1 MILFEGVRAKALPDT
16 ASGRTGALYKSLSFH
31 LGAGCHAVV
40 GADPAA
46 ARLLLDLASGR
57 ADARG
62 GKVRVLE
69 AAPSTS
75 AVAARIAYVPKDVVL
90 PESMTVKGV
99 VELDIAVRGSRKT
112 AGKNGDPTS
121 RLATLDC
128 AHLADRAVRTLT
140 AQETRAVALAIA
152 LTSNADVVLVEE
164 PFVGIS
170 GRAAPRLASAVHAF
184 AGKSTMVLVT
194 TASLHDAKLLGAQI
208 TSLSNERLVPRSYGA
223 SAAGST
229 EDVLF
234 VVASDNMR
242 LAAAIASEGVAQ
254 NLRVEHG
261 ALEIHTRDLE
271 STASAIARA
280 ALHESLTIV
289 SLSSE
294 SREGARVVERA
305 ASALSSL
312 RPPALLVPGSEAI
325 DPTLPP
331 PARVPVDAVAS
342 PVSSSS
348 SNPSEGS

>member
-57 ADARG
+57 ALARG
-62 GKVRVLE
+62 GKVRVFD
-69 AAPSTS
+69 AAPS

-99 VELDIAVRGSRKT
+99 VELDIAIRGSRKT
-112 AGKNGDPTS
+112 PGKSGDPTS

-128 AHLADRAVRTLT
+128 SHLAERPMYTLSVG
-140 AQETRAVALAIA
+140 ETRAVALAIA
-152 LTSNADVVLVEE
+152 LTSNADLVLIEE

-170 GRAAPRLASAVHAF
+170 GRAAPKLASAVQAF
-184 AGKSTMVLVT
+184 VGKSTMVLVT
-194 TASLHDAKLLGAQI
+194 TASLHDAKLLGAQV
-208 TSLSNERLVPRSYGA
+208 TSLSNERLVPRSYGTHA
-223 SAAGST
+223 SAGAGT

-234 VVASDNMR
+234 VIASDNMR

-254 NLRVEHG
+254 DLRVEHG
-261 ALEIHTRDLE
+261 ALEIRTRDLE
-271 STASAIARA
+271 AAAAAIARA

-312 RPPALLVPGSEAI
+312 RPPAPIGPGAEAI

-331 PARVPVDAVAS
+331 PARVPVDAVA
-342 PVSSSS
+342 VSSSPS
-348 SNPSEGS
+348 TPSEGS

>member
-1 MILFEGVRAKALPDT
+1 MILFEGVRAKSLPDT

-31 LGAGCHAVV
+31 LGPGCHALV

-46 ARLLLDLASGR
+46 SRLLLDLASGR

-62 GKVRVLE
+62 GKVRVLDSAP
-69 AAPSTS
+69 AAMAS
-75 AVAARIAYVPKDVVL
+75 RIAYVPKDVVL

-99 VELDIAVRGSRKT
+99 VELDIAVRGTKKA
-112 AGKNGDPTS
+112 AGKSGDPAS
-121 RLATLDC
+121 RLAALDC
-128 AHLADRAVRTLT
+128 AHLADRPVHTLT
-140 AQETRAVALAIA
+140 SQEMRAVALAIA
-152 LTSNADVVLVEE
+152 LTSNADVLLLEE

-170 GRAAPRLASAVHAF
+170 GHAAPRLTSAMQAF
-184 AGKSTMVLVT
+184 LGKSTLVLVT
-194 TASLHDAKLLGAQI
+194 TASLHDAKLLGAQV
-208 TSLSNERLVPRSYGA
+208 TSLSNERLVPRSYGTSA
-223 SAAGST
+223 SAASGA

-254 NLRVEHG
+254 DLRVEHG
-261 ALEIHTRDLE
+261 ALEIRTRDLE
-271 STASAIARA
+271 AAATAIARA

-312 RPPALLVPGSEAI
+312 RPPPMAGLAPSEAI

-331 PARVPVDAVAS
+331 PARVPVDA
-342 PVSSSS
+342 
-348 SNPSEGS
+348 SEGS

>member
-1 MILFEGVRAKALPDT
+1 MMLFEGVRAKALPDT

-46 ARLLLDLASGR
+46 ARLLLDLAAGR
-57 ADARG
+57 TEARG
-62 GKVRVLE
+62 GKVRVFE
-69 AAPSTS
+69 AAPS
-75 AVAARIAYVPKDVVL
+75 AVASRIAYVPKDVAL
-90 PESMTVKGV
+90 PESMSVKGV
-99 VELDIAVRGSRKT
+99 VELDIAVRGARKVD
-112 AGKNGDPTS
+112 KKSGDPAS

-128 AHLADRAVRTLT
+128 AHLADRPVHTLT
-140 AQETRAVALAIA
+140 AQETRAVALSIA
-152 LTSNADVVLVEE
+152 LTSNADLVLIEE

-194 TASLHDAKLLGAQI
+194 TASLHDAKLLGAQV
-208 TSLSNERLVPRSYGA
+208 TSLSNERLVPRGYGTSA
-223 SAAGST
+223 SAATGT

-261 ALEIHTRDLE
+261 ALEIRTRDLE
-271 STASAIARA
+271 SAASAIARA

-312 RPPALLVPGSEAI
+312 RPPAPLPTGPEAI

-331 PARVPVDAVAS
+331 PARVPAEA
-342 PVSSSS
+342 SSSS
-348 SNPSEGS
+348 TPSEGS